1 MLTQRTNK
9 VIYCLIIALL
19 ILCILVCACRACEE

>member
-19 ILCILVCACRACEE
+19 ILCILVGDCGACKD